1 MGYKGD
7 GVGCGGGGVCGDF
20 WGFVGRRMMVFRGIQ
35 TVWNDV
41 YDKYVGASQR
51 SASIYIYIYFK
62 YTRVIIT
69 WISQKLRFC
78 SYWHHIVK

>member
-35 TVWNDV
+35 TV
-41 YDKYVGASQR
+41 
-51 SASIYIYIYFK
+51 
-62 YTRVIIT
+62 
-69 WISQKLRFC
+69 
-78 SYWHHIVK
+78 